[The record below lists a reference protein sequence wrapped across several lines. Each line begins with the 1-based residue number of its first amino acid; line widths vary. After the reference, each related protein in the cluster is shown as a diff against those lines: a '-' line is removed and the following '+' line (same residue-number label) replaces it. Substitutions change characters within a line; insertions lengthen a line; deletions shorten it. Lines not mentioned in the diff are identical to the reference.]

1 MPAGSDS
8 WTQAKSPGTG
18 EPALLARTH
27 LERSMALTLEVHHF
41 PCTAGLDKPYVA
53 TLLEDGHLIA
63 QLAYYPSAEAA
74 IEAGLKLARER
85 GSDPNPPVTVRV
97 AP

>member
-1 MPAGSDS
+1 
-8 WTQAKSPGTG
+8 
-18 EPALLARTH
+18 
-27 LERSMALTLEVHHF
+27 MALTLEVHHF

-53 TLLEDGHLIA
+53 TLLEDGRLIQ

-85 GSDPNPPVTVRV
+85 GDPDVPVTVRV